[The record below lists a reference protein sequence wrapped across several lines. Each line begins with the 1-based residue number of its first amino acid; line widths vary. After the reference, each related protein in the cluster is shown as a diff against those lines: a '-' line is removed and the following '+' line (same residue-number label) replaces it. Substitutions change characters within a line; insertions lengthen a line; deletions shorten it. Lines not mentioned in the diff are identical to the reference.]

1 MSTVE
6 IRVRPVIRHIV
17 TRYTPSQ
24 PLPSV
29 VAGIERRTDAMLE
42 TLGEFDNED
51 QAEMVAAALRA
62 KATQHAYA
70 IVQETMGEIGAHVYY
85 AYDEAEA
92 AQRKADLEADG
103 TQTYRI
109 YSRPNRA

>member
-17 TRYTPSQ
+17 TRYSPPCGGNAS
-24 PLPSV
+24 
-29 VAGIERRTDAMLE
+29 LE

-62 KATQHAYA
+62 EATQHAYA
-70 IVQETMGEIGAHVYY
+70 IVQETAGEIGAHVYY
-85 AYDEAEA
+85 AYDESEA

-103 TQTYRI
+103 KQTYRI

>member
-1 MSTVE
+1 MTTVE

-17 TRYTPSQ
+17 TRYTAAT
-24 PLPSV
+24 PLPPGVHGDGPRGS
-29 VAGIERRTDAMLE
+29 LE

-51 QAEMVAAALRA
+51 QAELVAAALRA